1 MMTLFVLLQ
10 LAEKRQLQ
18 IASISRLKNVLLA
31 SPWMLHNVLKVAF
44 HFSLFLITVLFSL
57 LNQKKALPC
66 AVAELESRLSSQR
79 AYRTHRYDV
88 YVPKE
93 INKGQTLKAIIL
105 IPGALVTHDSYS
117 ELAGILSDDGF
128 LVVVP
133 SMEPCLFAD
142 PALGADMGSIRRIMK
157 KTMKELALA
166 EADIE
171 WSLMGH
177 SMGAFASMRLYDH
190 FQKYDGDIKIRNL
203 VMLGAAPFIE
213 ECTNLSTYNDPK
225 ENRILLIQAS
235 NDALVEMLGERENEL
250 YAMFPSDALLRKDL
264 AGATHHGFASYDANE
279 KYKGEE
285 GITPEEQKKKVAALA
300 SKFLQG

>member
-1 MMTLFVLLQ
+1 
-10 LAEKRQLQ
+10 
-18 IASISRLKNVLLA
+18 
-31 SPWMLHNVLKVAF
+31 
-44 HFSLFLITVLFSL
+44 
-57 LNQKKALPC
+57 
-66 AVAELESRLSSQR
+66 
-79 AYRTHRYDV
+79 
-88 YVPKE
+88 
-93 INKGQTLKAIIL
+93 
-105 IPGALVTHDSYS
+105 
-117 ELAGILSDDGF
+117 
-128 LVVVP
+128 
-133 SMEPCLFAD
+133 
-142 PALGADMGSIRRIMK
+142 MGSIRRIMK
-157 KTMKELALA
+157 KTIKELALA
-166 EADIE
+166 ETDIE

-285 GITPEEQKKKVAALA
+285 GIKGEQGI
-300 SKFLQG
+300 QGI